1 MILLAEKSQ
10 CKKACKESDVGKCY

>member
-1 MILLAEKSQ
+1 MVLLAEKSQ